1 MLNSIKV
8 PVFLLAALF
17 MSGLLAIGAQ
27 ASELGTLFAAY
38 QSAVKKGDA
47 PEVRQSAA
55 AVYEYTQKTF
65 PEDNKNRA
73 AATLN
78 YTKALFADREYELA
92 EEVAWEALAR
102 YESAYG
108 EDSLDLVD
116 PQLELA
122 RAIAGNSRA
131 SMEHRRTFNRH
142 IHKALNLV
150 EEHRGKDSALYA
162 VVALDAGRISLDQA
176 GSRKARKYLEIAR
189 EAFNGPYQEHTLKRF
204 LASFYLGKFYM
215 AKEQYRT
222 ARPYLESA
230 LEVADTEGAPDSALE
245 LTARAF
251 LVDIY
256 EQVGEEEMSIAQC
269 RAIGQMVPFNM
280 DQEPT
285 SLFQRMP
292 EYPASALRNHRE
304 GYAVVKFTISD
315 TGIPDDVTAIETG
328 GSTSFGGAA
337 EEYVKRLRYA
347 PRFVDGKA
355 VDTPDRK
362 VKISF
367 NLAN

>member
-1 MLNSIKV
+1 MLNCVKA
-8 PVFLLAALF
+8 PVFLIAVLLMNAL
-17 MSGLLAIGAQ
+17 LVNGAH

-38 QSAVKKGDA
+38 QSAVEEGDT
-47 PEVRQSAA
+47 EKVRESAA
-55 AVYEYTQKTF
+55 GVYEYTRKTY

-92 EEVAWEALAR
+92 EEIAREALAR
-102 YESAYG
+102 YESVYG
-108 EDSLDLVD
+108 EESLDLVD

-122 RAIAGNSRA
+122 RAIAGNRRSSA
-131 SMEHRRTFNRH
+131 EHRRTFSRYLN
-142 IHKALNLV
+142 KALKLV
-150 EEHRGKDSALYA
+150 EDNRGEASALYA

-176 GSRKARKYLEIAR
+176 GSPRARKYLEIAQ
-189 EAFNGPYQEHTLKRF
+189 EAFDGPYQEHTLKRF

-230 LEVADTEGAPDSALE
+230 LEIADTDGAPDGALE

-269 RAIGQMVPFNM
+269 RAIGKMVPFNM
-280 DQEPT
+280 DQEPR
-285 SLFQRMP
+285 SLYQRMP
-292 EYPASALRNHRE
+292 EYPASALRNNRE

-315 TGIPDDVTAIETG
+315 TGIPADVTAIDTE

-337 EEYVKRLRYA
+337 EEYVKGLRYA

-367 NLAN
+367 NLAK